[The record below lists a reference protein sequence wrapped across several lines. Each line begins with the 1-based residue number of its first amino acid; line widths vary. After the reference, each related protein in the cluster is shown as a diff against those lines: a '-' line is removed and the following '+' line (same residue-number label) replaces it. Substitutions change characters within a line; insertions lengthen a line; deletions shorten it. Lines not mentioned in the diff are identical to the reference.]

1 MEVRIGTRNSQLALW
16 QTGQVCELLEAS
28 GIGTHTVEIQSEGD
42 LNQREALH
50 ALGSTGIFT
59 RALDEA
65 LIEQTIDIAVHSAKD
80 IPSNLPPELEIIAF
94 LKRENPKEV
103 LVATR
108 PEVKLE
114 NFAQTW
120 TIGTSSVRR
129 KAQLAHFAPHV
140 QVKDIRGNLNT
151 RRKKLESGQYDGIL
165 LAYAGVKRM
174 GWEHLITQSLNV
186 HAFVPAVGQGS
197 VAVVARKGYEHS
209 SSVKKLLNHTPTEW
223 AIVSERSFLA
233 TMQGG
238 CHSPIFGLASTTQEV
253 LTLTGGILSLDGK
266 HLVKK
271 MVEGK
276 VTDGKELGKR
286 LAMEVLEE
294 VKINPIEI
302 HEY

>member
-28 GIGTHTVEIQSEGD
+28 GIRTHTVEIQSAGD
-42 LNQREALH
+42 LNQREALS

-59 RALDEA
+59 SALDEA
-65 LIEQTIDIAVHSAKD
+65 LLNRTIDIAVHSAKD
-80 IPSNLPPELEIIAF
+80 IPSTLLPELEIIAF

-114 NFAQTW
+114 NFSQSW

-129 KAQLAHFAPHV
+129 KAQLAHFAPHI

-151 RRKKLESGQYDGIL
+151 RRKKLETGQYDGIL

-186 HAFVPAVGQGS
+186 HSFVPAVGQGA

-209 SSVKKLLNHTPTEW
+209 PAIRMLINHTATEW
-223 AIVSERSFLA
+223 AILSERSFLA

-238 CHSPIFGLASTTQEV
+238 CHSPIFGLASTTQH
-253 LTLTGGILSLDGK
+253 LLSLTGGILSLDGK

-271 MVEGK
+271 MVEGE
-276 VTDGKELGKR
+276 VTDGKELGKQ
-286 LAMEVLEE
+286 LAMDVLDE
-294 VKINPIEI
+294 VKTNPIEI

>member
-28 GIGTHTVEIQSEGD
+28 GMGSKTVEIQSAGD
-42 LNQREALH
+42 INQREALH
-50 ALGSTGIFT
+50 ALGATGIFT
-59 RALDEA
+59 SALDEA
-65 LIEQTIDIAVHSAKD
+65 LIDQRIDLAVHSAKD
-80 IPSNLPPELEIIAF
+80 IPSTLPPELEIIAF

-103 LVATR
+103 LVSMH

-114 NFAQTW
+114 NLSRSW

-174 GWEHLITQSLNV
+174 GWEDLITQSFNV
-186 HAFVPAVGQGS
+186 HAFVPAVGQGA
-197 VAVVARKGYEHS
+197 VAVVARKEYEHS
-209 SSVKKLLNHTPTEW
+209 PSIRKLLNHTATEW

-253 LTLTGGILSLDGK
+253 LSLTAGILSLDGK

-276 VTDGKELGKR
+276 VTDGIELGKR
-286 LAMEVLEE
+286 LAMDVLEE
-294 VKINPIEI
+294 VKTNPIEI